1 MYHSDSI
8 VLLRAHSSGLVIL
21 TDEQV
26 NIRDKETPIK
36 YSVMRFQ
43 SCNVKSSIESFIDTV
58 RYTLFERKDK
68 I

>member
-26 NIRDKETPIK
+26 NIRDKK
-36 YSVMRFQ
+36 LQ
-43 SCNVKSSIESFIDTV
+43 LN
-58 RYTLFERKDK
+58 TL
-68 I
+68 